1 MELMDNSYFEQER
14 YDRAKKQ
21 VRRIRSFYTH
31 AIVYVVINLMLVVIN
46 IQNLEP
52 GESYF
57 QWKNFITLGSWGIG
71 LLAHGLSVFLP
82 SIVVGKNWEDD
93 KIKKIM
99 EKEKKHKWE

>member
-1 MELMDNSYFEQER
+1 MEHSYFEQER

-21 VRRIRSFYTH
+21 VKRIRGFYSH
-31 AIVYVVINLMLVVIN
+31 ALVYVVINLMIVVIN
-46 IQNLEP
+46 VQNLEP

-57 QWKNFITLGSWGIG
+57 QWHNFATLGFWGIG

-93 KIKKIM
+93 KIKEIM
-99 EKEKKHKWE
+99 EKEKNHKWE

>member
-1 MELMDNSYFEQER
+1 MENSYFEQER

-21 VRRIRSFYTH
+21 VRRIRGFYTH
-31 AIVYVVINLMLVVIN
+31 VIVYVVINLMLVVIN

-57 QWKNFITLGSWGIG
+57 QWRNFITLGFWGIG

-82 SIVVGKNWEDD
+82 SIVAGKNWEDQ
-93 KIKKIM
+93 KIKEIM
-99 EKEKKHKWE
+99 DKEKNHKWE